1 MPNREAAELDRIGD
15 VNAKIAELKKRI
27 LLAEGQK
34 TANAAEWQKQNR
46 INRDTITTLK
56 KEIKELTNKCG
67 QLRNP
72 LQRAVIIKEEPPT
85 AEVRK
90 ASSATTTAIAVGKM
104 SYPIGARSVDDAIF
118 LTDLKI
124 TEQRK
129 QLDLLRHRFKCRKE
143 RLAKLVQQYRELN
156 TAKAAQ
162 AQNMGEK
169 PPETLEEDANRKLVC
184 QLENEIHR
192 TNVQWMEA
200 EHIRKKYRSI
210 EGSLMNDAER
220 FERSLREL
228 EAALSEQQA
237 EIDRLQQVHNEAI
250 EMRDA
255 AKAILQRQEQQAH
268 LSQKTRERQ
277 AVDFRRQVEARK
289 MELERIG
296 RKLFVENKTL
306 VHQDSLGSSS
316 GDQLTAKTET
326 EVDETTELQNLTNEM
341 ENLFK
346 HLMEVSGATTPA
358 EVYDRFCSQKESS
371 VRLSYLRN
379 AAEKEKTQLE
389 EQREQLSL
397 SLEAMKFS
405 DVKESE
411 VNQEVIEQI
420 KTKIADL
427 EIEQQKSTED
437 SEHTQIVLKFI
448 REHLSEMIYKL
459 QEVDESHINLK
470 AKGLYIHVENLPKFL
485 ANEAQDDDFIEILK
499 FKLQR
504 CQELCKPAELALT
517 EVPKLELESDEL
529 YPSIEPPTQVP
540 TVAESEKPQPM
551 PLCYYNLLAGRA
563 QRAAG
568 TSSSSPEQA
577 PAAAAAPDEESEVPT
592 RQYLKRQSV
601 LIVDSK
607 SRRKPFRP
615 TPVGRKK

>member
-1 MPNREAAELDRIGD
+1 MPLREAVEVDKIGEI
-15 VNAKIAELKKRI
+15 NAKIAELKKRI

-46 INRDTITTLK
+46 INLETITTLK
-56 KEIKELTNKCG
+56 KEIKELTNRCG

-72 LQRAVIIKEEPPT
+72 LQRAVIIKEEPPN

-90 ASSATTTAIAVGKM
+90 AKSASATTAIAVGKM
-104 SYPIGARSVDDAIF
+104 SYPIGARSVEDAIF

-143 RLAKLVQQYRELN
+143 RLGKLVQQFRELN
-156 TAKAAQ
+156 TAKSAK

-210 EGSLMNDAER
+210 EASLMNDAER

-277 AVDFRRQVEARK
+277 ALDFRKQVEARK
-289 MELERIG
+289 LELERIG

-326 EVDETTELQNLTNEM
+326 EMDETTQLQNLTAEM
-341 ENLFK
+341 ENIFK

-358 EVYDRFCSQKESS
+358 EVYDRFCSQKESAG
-371 VRLSYLRN
+371 RLSYLRN
-379 AAEKEKTQLE
+379 AAEKEKSLLE
-389 EQREQLSL
+389 AQKEQLTL

-411 VNQEVIEQI
+411 VNQEVIEKI
-420 KTKIADL
+420 KTTIADL
-427 EIEQQKSTED
+427 DMERQKNIED
-437 SEHTQIVLKFI
+437 SEHTLTVSKFI
-448 REHLSEMIYKL
+448 KDHLSEMIFKL

-470 AKGLYIHVENLPKFL
+470 AKGLYIHVENLPNFL

-504 CQELCKPAELALT
+504 CQELSKPPEGAPPDI
-517 EVPKLELESDEL
+517 PKLEIESDEL
-529 YPSIEPPTQVP
+529 YPPAEPAKSPN
-540 TVAESEKPQPM
+540 VADGEKPQPM

-577 PAAAAAPDEESEVPT
+577 PAAAATPDEESEVPT

-615 TPVGRKK
+615 TPVGRRK